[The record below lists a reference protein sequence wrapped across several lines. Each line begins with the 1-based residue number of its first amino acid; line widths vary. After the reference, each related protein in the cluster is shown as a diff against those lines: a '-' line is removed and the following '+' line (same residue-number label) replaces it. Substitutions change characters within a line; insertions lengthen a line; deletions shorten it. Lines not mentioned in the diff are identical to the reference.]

1 MAKKETSKKNNGM
14 SGGQAAA
21 MGVGLTAAAVAAA
34 GAYFLYGSK
43 SAPKNRKVVK
53 SWALK
58 AKGEVLEALEKA
70 EAMTEKEYKSLVD
83 VIAGTYAI
91 VQGATRGEIS
101 DFRKE
106 MKDHWAKIEKS
117 AVANKAKNVAK
128 SAAKH
133 VATKAV
139 VKAAGK
145 AVGTG
150 GPAKKA
156 ASKPKA
162 APKKA
167 SNGNGGAAKS
177 ETKSS

>member
-1 MAKKETSKKNNGM
+1 MAKKVTPKKNTGM
-14 SGGQAAA
+14 TGGQATAV
-21 MGVGLTAAAVAAA
+21 GVGLTAAAVAAA

-43 SAPKNRKVVK
+43 NAPKNRKVVK

-91 VQGATRGEIS
+91 VQGSTKGEIA
-101 DFRKE
+101 DFKRE

-117 AVANKAKNVAK
+117 AVAKKATNVAK

-133 VATKAV
+133 VATKAAAKV
-139 VKAAGK
+139 VAKATAPKAA
-145 AVGTG
+145 
-150 GPAKKA
+150 PKA
-156 ASKPKA
+156 ATKA

-167 SNGNGGAAKS
+167 
-177 ETKSS
+177 